1 MAACARALRSVTD
14 CNGLLAIVD
23 EYCLFEYCDDY
34 VGVADDLAY
43 DDEADLS
50 AYERGDRSE
59 GAIRSHYDR
68 HGVYTADGQHIGSTC
83 GCIDYPCCGH

>member
-1 MAACARALRSVTD
+1 M
-14 CNGLLAIVD
+14 
-23 EYCLFEYCDDY
+23 FEYYDDY

-43 DDEADLS
+43 DDEADLT

-68 HGVYTADGQHIGSTC
+68 YGVYTSDGQHIGTAD
-83 GCIDYPCCGH
+83 IVVI